1 MNWQPPFQE
10 ATPREIKE
18 RLTQGD
24 DLLLIDV
31 REPDE
36 LQIAAI
42 DGAESYPMSQAWAW
56 IDSLPRDREL
66 VIVCHHGARS
76 AQVAYALTQRGYAN
90 VTNLTGG
97 IDRWSDEVDPTVPKY

>member
-1 MNWQPPFQE
+1 MNRQPPFNE
-10 ATPREIKE
+10 ATPREISA
-18 RLTQGD
+18 RLTTGD

-31 REPDE
+31 REPSE
-36 LQIAAI
+36 VQVAAI
-42 DGAESYPMSQAWAW
+42 DGAESYPMSRAGEW

-76 AQVAYALTQRGYAN
+76 AQVAYALAQRGYSN

-97 IDRWSDEVDPTVPKY
+97 IDRWSDEVDPAVPKY